1 VETFAVNPLSADLRN
16 QLLGRAESLSGMRV
30 RELAGE
36 LGRPCPG
43 GGVHTKGRVGELV
56 ELALGASGGSRRA
69 VDFPESGVE
78 LKTIPVNAAHK
89 PYESTFVCAVNL
101 DEEVDWALSWPK
113 AKLAQVLFVPV
124 IGEKKEPLP
133 ERRFGAPVFWQPT
146 VAQDRQL
153 NADYDDIMGL
163 VGVGRIEDV
172 TAHLGRYMQLRP
184 KAKDGSVRTLARGAD
199 GERFGTVPRGFYL
212 RATFTSALLADENAL
227 P

>member
-1 VETFAVNPLSADLRN
+1 VDHPTLDLRTR
-16 QLLGRAESLSGMRV
+16 LLARAESMSGMRV
-30 RELAGE
+30 RELADE

-56 ELALGASGGSRRA
+56 ELALGASGGSRRV

-78 LKTIPVNAAHK
+78 LKTIPVNVARK

-101 DEEVDWALSWPK
+101 DEEVDWVASWPK
-113 AKLAQVLFVPV
+113 AKLSQVLFVPV
-124 IGEKKEPLP
+124 VGEKTDPLP
-133 ERRFGAPVFWQPT
+133 ERCFGAPVFWRPT
-146 VAQDRQL
+146 VAQDQQL

-212 RATFTSALLADENAL
+212 RPAFTGALLLDATAL

>member
-1 VETFAVNPLSADLRN
+1 
-16 QLLGRAESLSGMRV
+16 MRV
-30 RELAGE
+30 RDLADE

-43 GGVHTKGRVGELV
+43 GGAHTKGRVGELV
-56 ELALGASGGSRRA
+56 EVALGASGGSRRA

-78 LKTIPVNAAHK
+78 LKTIPVSAERK
-89 PYESTFVCAVNL
+89 PYESTFVCAVSL
-101 DEEVDWALSWPK
+101 DEEVDWAMSWPK
-113 AKLAQVLFVPV
+113 AKLSQVLFVPV
-124 IGEKKEPLP
+124 VGDKTEPLP
-133 ERRFGAPVFWQPT
+133 DRCFGAPVFWQPT
-146 VAQDRQL
+146 PEQDRQL

-184 KAKDGSVRTLARGAD
+184 KAKDGSVRTLARGAE

-212 RATFTSALLADENAL
+212 RTMFTAALLADPRAL

>member
-1 VETFAVNPLSADLRN
+1 MIPPTGDLRAR
-16 QLLGRAESLSGMRV
+16 LLGRAESLTGLSV
-30 RELAGE
+30 RELASE

-56 ELALGASGGSRRA
+56 EVVLGASGGSRRA

-78 LKTIPVNAAHK
+78 LKTIPVNGARK

-113 AKLAQVLFVPV
+113 AKLSQVLFVPV
-124 IGEKKEPLP
+124 VGEKAEPLP
-133 ERRFGAPVFWQPT
+133 NRRFGAPVFWQPT
-146 VAQDRQL
+146 AEQDRQL

-184 KAKDGSVRTLARGAD
+184 KAKDGSARTLARGAE

-212 RATFTSALLADENAL
+212 RATFTAALLADERAL